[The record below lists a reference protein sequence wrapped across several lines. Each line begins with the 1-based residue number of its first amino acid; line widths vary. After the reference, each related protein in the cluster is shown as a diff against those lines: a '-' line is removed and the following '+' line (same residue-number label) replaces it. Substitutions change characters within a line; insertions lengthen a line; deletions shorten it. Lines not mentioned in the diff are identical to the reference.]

1 MAELKPIYLITGDD
15 DGKIDA
21 ALRQL
26 RARAE
31 RDGGPGS
38 LESFSP
44 ASADT
49 APDIDGLLAAI
60 PALSL
65 VAAKR
70 FLLAERIE
78 RLNAKQTDRLTGA
91 VAALPPDLTLVL
103 VERSGA
109 SRERPTKARAAARK
123 TLAAA
128 IDGAG
133 GEVLDYAAPRAR
145 DLPRRLMK
153 EAEARG
159 FTLDREAAELLVA
172 RMGERTA
179 RLATELDRLSLWAGR
194 GGTVGREDLE
204 QMVSDASEEVS
215 WTLSDAVVDHDAATA
230 LAAAERLRLQ
240 GETVTALIW
249 QVAKRLRAAHA
260 AVTGIQAGRPQAEV
274 ERSLG
279 IHPYAAK
286 ILMRRLRGASVESV
300 RASACAMGDLE
311 WWTRGGAD
319 YPDDVALTLAVRRA
333 AGRR

>member
-1 MAELKPIYLITGDD
+1 MAELKPLYLITGDD
-15 DGKIDA
+15 DAKIDA

-44 ASADT
+44 QSGDA
-49 APDIDGLLAAI
+49 APDLDGLLTAI

-65 VAAKR
+65 VASKR
-70 FLLAERIE
+70 YLLADRIE
-78 RLNAKQTDRLTGA
+78 RLNARQTAELADA
-91 VAALPPDLTLVL
+91 IAALPPDVTVVL
-103 VERSGA
+103 VERSSSG
-109 SRERPTKARAAARK
+109 RERPSRAKSEARK
-123 TLAAA
+123 ALASAVERA
-128 IDGAG
+128 H

-145 DLPRRLMK
+145 DLPRHLMR
-153 EAEARG
+153 EAERRG
-159 FTLDREAAELLVA
+159 FTLEREAAELLVA

-179 RLATELDRLSLWAGR
+179 RLACELDRLSLWAGSDGSVTR
-194 GGTVGREDLE
+194 ADLE
-204 QMVSDASEEVS
+204 EMVSDTSEEVS
-215 WTLSDAVVDHDAATA
+215 WTLSDAVVDHDAAAA

-240 GETVTALIW
+240 GETVTALVW

-260 AVTGIQAGRPQAEV
+260 AVSGVQAGRPAAEV

-279 IHPYAAK
+279 LHPYAAK
-286 ILMRRLRGASVESV
+286 ILMRRLRGASVEAV

-319 YPDDVALTLAVRRA
+319 YPEDVALTLAVRRA